1 MDHPLAP
8 GKRLGL
14 WLHLLICKGCRRYRT
29 QIHFLRQ
36 ATGDHPEKIVEAAP
50 EKLSAEARQRIK
62 QKLGDQSSQK
72 QPEAGP
78 SSSLPNSP

>member
-1 MDHPLAP
+1 
-8 GKRLGL
+8 
-14 WLHLLICKGCRRYRT
+14 
-29 QIHFLRQ
+29 
-36 ATGDHPEKIVEAAP
+36 VEAAP